1 MRRIPSRLRNAAP
14 TVLLALASALASACS
29 SGSTRSASAADAG
42 DGGPKQVEGPDAGPS
57 PGQITLAAGITAYNL
72 RVDATNVY
80 ASTETSI
87 VKVPVGGGSPVTLA
101 SVSQG
106 NSISGLA
113 VSSDSVYWSE
123 TAQTDGGSE
132 VLILSVPIAGG
143 AVATFATTSGFA
155 SALATDAT
163 SLYWSG
169 SAAAGSCPSP
179 PCSTLSKAPL
189 AGGTPLVLDSNAG
202 NPTYLAFDDANV
214 YWSTSDGR
222 LLEEPKNGGTVTTL
236 ADFSTS
242 IVGLG
247 LQGSTL
253 YWGTSGG
260 DVYATPSGGGTS
272 KPDRDRPELDADL
285 GGRCRRRLLGRR
297 ELLGEQ
303 RRQRSGEDAARRRR
317 DAEALAAPERRCVR
331 DGRRLQERLRV
342 DLHERAA
349 EAREVA
355 VHGSAR
361 ISTN

>member
-1 MRRIPSRLRNAAP
+1 MRPILARLRSAAP
-14 TVLLALASALASACS
+14 TVLLALTAPLGSACS
-29 SGSTRSASAADAG
+29 SGSTSSAPAAGAG

-57 PGQITLAAGITAYNL
+57 PGQVTLAAGITAYAL
-72 RVDATNVY
+72 SVDATNVY
-80 ASTETSI
+80 ASTQTSI
-87 VKVPVGGGSPVTLA
+87 VKVPIAGGAPVTLV
-101 SVSQG
+101 SVSSQDD
-106 NSISGLA
+106 SIEGLA

-123 TAQTDGGSE
+123 SGESDGGSE

-143 AVATFATTSGFA
+143 TVATIATESGFA

-169 SAAAGSCPSP
+169 SATTGTCPAP

-189 AGGTPLVLDSNAG
+189 AGGTPLLLSSNAG

-222 LLEEPKNGGTVTTL
+222 LLKEPKSGGSVTTL

-260 DVYATPSGGGTS
+260 DVYTTPSGGGTS
-272 KPDRDRPELDADL
+272 KPIEIGLESIQTSVVGADGVYWIGVGFSSSSASSDLARTPLD
-285 GGRCRRRLLGRR
+285 GGATQTLWTLQSDDVYAMAMDSKSVYVSTYMSGLLK
-297 ELLGEQ
+297 
-303 RRQRSGEDAARRRR
+303 
-317 DAEALAAPERRCVR
+317 LAK
-331 DGRRLQERLRV
+331 
-342 DLHERAA
+342 
-349 EAREVA
+349 
-355 VHGSAR
+355 
-361 ISTN
+361 